1 MRHPCLAHIARCTAR
16 ETANRVDGIARG
28 IEKKKEQLRGECDMG
43 ASEPITLS
51 RACEV
56 IEIPSGIRGSL
67 PAGAI
72 VRIMQSLGSSYTV
85 ATDRGYMYRVDA
97 KDTDALGLANEV
109 PTQAPAVQEGIF
121 SDQMVW
127 DQLKTVYDPEIPVN
141 IVDLGLVYSCLI
153 QPLEQGANRVHIK
166 MSMTAPG
173 CGMGNVLKADVESK
187 LSRLPGVKE
196 VQVEVVFDPAW
207 HPGLM
212 SDAAKLQLGFD
223 LDYGTT
229 QAS

>member
-1 MRHPCLAHIARCTAR
+1 
-16 ETANRVDGIARG
+16 
-28 IEKKKEQLRGECDMG
+28 MG

-56 IEIPSGIRGSL
+56 VEIPSGIRGTL
-67 PAGAI
+67 PAGAV
-72 VRIMQSLGSSYTV
+72 VRIMQSLGSGHTV
-85 ATDRGYMYRVDA
+85 TTDHGYMCRIDA

-109 PTQAPAVQEGIF
+109 AAQAPAVQEGIF
-121 SDQMVW
+121 SEQMVW

-153 QPLEQGANRVHIK
+153 APLGQGGNRVHIK

-173 CGMGNVLKADVESK
+173 CGMGNVLKADVETK
-187 LSRLPGVKE
+187 LLRLPSVKE
-196 VQVEVVFDPAW
+196 VHVEVVFDPAW

>member
-1 MRHPCLAHIARCTAR
+1 MS
-16 ETANRVDGIARG
+16 ARG
-28 IEKKKEQLRGECDMG
+28 
-43 ASEPITLS
+43 SVTLS

-56 IEIPSGIRGSL
+56 IEIPSGIRGIL

-72 VRIMQSLGSSYTV
+72 VRIMQSLGNGYTV

-97 KDTDALGLANEV
+97 EDTDALGLSNTARV
-109 PTQAPAVQEGIF
+109 QAPAVQEGAF
-121 SDQMVW
+121 SNQMVW

-141 IVDLGLVYSCLI
+141 IVDLGLVYSCDI
-153 QPLEQGANRVHIK
+153 VPLGQGGNRVHIK

-187 LSRLPGVKE
+187 LSRLPSIQE
-196 VQVEVVFDPAW
+196 VHVEVVFDPPW

-223 LDYGTT
+223 LDYGIAH
-229 QAS
+229 ASPPIYGERK